1 MLPAQ
6 HRTLNFS
13 FSLKVKIYLKGKE
26 KVAYWS
32 FWVVKS
38 LGMPINTYLCSI
50 YYIYDTKNAFS
61 AGQIPP

>member
-1 MLPAQ
+1 
-6 HRTLNFS
+6 
-13 FSLKVKIYLKGKE
+13 LKDAVRENGILFAVINSSTINKSK
-26 KVAYWS
+26 AYWS

>member
-1 MLPAQ
+1 ME
-6 HRTLNFS
+6 RTAAFW
-13 FSLKVKIYLKGKE
+13 
-26 KVAYWS
+26 AYWS

-38 LGMPINTYLCSI
+38 LEMPINTYLCSI

>member
-1 MLPAQ
+1 MQQ
-6 HRTLNFS
+6 H
-13 FSLKVKIYLKGKE
+13 IYYIKYALRFADMQIP
-26 KVAYWS
+26 AYWS

>member
-1 MLPAQ
+1 MFLVLA
-6 HRTLNFS
+6 RGTGSKMSRRNGLNNGISEFR
-13 FSLKVKIYLKGKE
+13 
-26 KVAYWS
+26 AYWS

-61 AGQIPP
+61 AGQISP

>member
-1 MLPAQ
+1 MHIALANSVMQ
-6 HRTLNFS
+6 DQ
-13 FSLKVKIYLKGKE
+13 
-26 KVAYWS
+26 AYWS

-38 LGMPINTYLCSI
+38 LEMPINTYLCSI